1 MSVGQSQMSSI
12 STLIEASSSA
22 AVLLGFFKVH
32 ASPRRSRLFD
42 LEIATAAH
50 WDIYYQDIT
59 EFRSPLHKGSVVMT
73 DVQNGNRG
81 DSRSG
86 RSRTIACLLTVA
98 LFFGSTITS
107 SPAQEDASIMK
118 NITVDCSAFKKEA
131 DGTWTTSRQSVLTG
145 PGGSASGPVLS
156 FPGLNLELLRP
167 YGVSMIDLLNTKCG
181 PSRKQSAGKRSLLTK
196 GNFLKQFGQEIISQ
210 PRFALV
216 RPRDQSVL

>member
-1 MSVGQSQMSSI
+1 M
-12 STLIEASSSA
+12 
-22 AVLLGFFKVH
+22 
-32 ASPRRSRLFD
+32 PRRVAQGYLILKSRLRLIGTF
-42 LEIATAAH
+42 IIKIPRNFGARC
-50 WDIYYQDIT
+50 I
-59 EFRSPLHKGSVVMT
+59 KGSVVMT
-73 DVQNGNRG
+73 DVQNGDRG

-86 RSRTIACLLTVA
+86 RSRTIACLLAVV

-196 GNFLKQFGQEIISQ
+196 GNFLRQFGQEIISQ